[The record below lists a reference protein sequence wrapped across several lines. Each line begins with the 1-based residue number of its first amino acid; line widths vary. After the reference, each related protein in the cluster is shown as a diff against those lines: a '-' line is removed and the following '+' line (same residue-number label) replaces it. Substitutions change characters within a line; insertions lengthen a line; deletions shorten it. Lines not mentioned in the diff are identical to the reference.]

1 MLKKSCDG
9 RTHGRYLV
17 NIAEQSL
24 NANKCNIRVQSN
36 VAFIADVSD
45 IHVGNIYHNR
55 KAFENFIAKVKEI
68 DNLYLIIGGD
78 STDNSSTVSTSSVFE
93 QSEHGG
99 EQILTAY
106 KLLEPIKDRIL
117 FCRSG
122 NHGYERA
129 LKHNKLIPEQM
140 LAELLGVPFYHGM
153 ASVFFNVNKN
163 LYVIGTWHNA
173 KRPSAMEWLHT
184 DITFYEHLHKTT
196 YERTLVATPNR
207 IAKAW
212 SMVEHYDVQSGSFL
226 GWGGY
231 SADKGYRPMDCGTSI
246 VELSG
251 EHNKKSIRVHDS
263 IDRLLEL
270 QELRKA
276 VSNGKAKEE
285 TKAS

>member
-1 MLKKSCDG
+1 M
-9 RTHGRYLV
+9 
-17 NIAEQSL
+17 NIAEHSL
-24 NANKCNIRVQSN
+24 NTNKLDMRVD
-36 VAFIADVSD
+36 ADRAYIADVSD

-55 KAFENFIAKVKEI
+55 QKFEDFLLKVQSI

-78 STDNSSTVSTSSVFE
+78 STDNATTNSASSVFE

-99 EQILTAY
+99 DQVLTAY
-106 KLLEPIKDRIL
+106 HLLQPIKDRIL

-140 LAELLGVPFYHGM
+140 LSELLGVPFYHGM

-173 KRPSAMEWLHT
+173 KKPTAMEWLHT
-184 DITFYEHLHKTT
+184 DITFYEHLHKTNWEKT
-196 YERTLVATPNR
+196 HVATPNR

-212 SMVEHYDVQSGSFL
+212 SMTEHYDIQSGSFL

-231 SADKGYRPMDCGTSI
+231 SADKGYRPLDCGTSI

-251 EHNKKSIRVHDS
+251 ERNKKSIRVHSD
-263 IDRLLEL
+263 IDHVLEL
-270 QELRKA
+270 QELRKCVQDA
-276 VSNGKAKEE
+276 
-285 TKAS
+285 T

>member
-1 MLKKSCDG
+1 MYTIRRHG
-9 RTHGRYLV
+9 GTHL
-17 NIAEQSL
+17 NIAEHSL
-24 NANKCNIRVQSN
+24 NANKLDMRVD
-36 VAFIADVSD
+36 ADRAYIADVSD

-55 KAFENFIAKVKEI
+55 EKFEDFLTKVQSI

-78 STDNSSTVSTSSVFE
+78 STDNATTNSASSVFE

-99 EQILTAY
+99 DQVLTAY
-106 KLLEPIKDRIL
+106 HLLQPIKDRIL

-173 KRPSAMEWLHT
+173 KKPTAMEWLHT
-184 DITFYEHLHKTT
+184 DITFYEHLHKTNWEKT
-196 YERTLVATPNR
+196 HVATPNR

-212 SMVEHYDVQSGSFL
+212 SMTEHYDVQSGSFL

-231 SADKGYRPMDCGTSI
+231 SADKGYRPLDCGTSV

-251 EHNKKSIRVHDS
+251 ERNKKSIRVHSD
-263 IDRLLEL
+263 IDHVLEL
-270 QELRKA
+270 EELRKCVHNA
-276 VSNGKAKEE
+276 
-285 TKAS
+285 T

>member
-1 MLKKSCDG
+1 MYTFK
-9 RTHGRYLV
+9 RYGETNL

-24 NANKCNIRVQSN
+24 NVNKIDVRVESER
-36 VAFIADVSD
+36 AYIADISD

-55 KAFENFIAKVKEI
+55 EAFEKFISQVKTI

-78 STDNSSTVSTSSVFE
+78 STDNATTGSASSVFE

-99 EQILTAY
+99 DQVLTAY
-106 KLLEPIKDRIL
+106 RLLEPIKDHIL

-129 LKHNKLIPEQM
+129 LKHNRLIPEQM

-163 LYVIGTWHNA
+163 LYVIGTWHNS
-173 KRPSAMEWLHT
+173 KKPDKMEWLHT

-196 YERTLVATPNR
+196 YERTMVAEPNR

-212 SMVEHYDVQSGSFL
+212 SLIEHLDVQTGSFL

-231 SADKGYRPMDCGTSI
+231 SADKGYRPNDCGTSI

-251 EHNKKSIRVHDS
+251 ERNKKQMRVHDH
-263 IDRLLEL
+263 IDRVLEL
-270 QELRKA
+270 EHLRKA
-276 VSNGKAKEE
+276 VEHAKEN
-285 TKAS
+285 K

>member
-1 MLKKSCDG
+1 MY
-9 RTHGRYLV
+9 TFERYGETNL

-24 NANKCNIRVQSN
+24 NVNKIDVRVESER
-36 VAFIADVSD
+36 AYIADISD

-55 KAFENFIAKVKEI
+55 EAFEKFISQVKTI

-78 STDNSSTVSTSSVFE
+78 STDNATTSSASSVFE
-93 QSEHGG
+93 QAEHGG
-99 EQILTAY
+99 DQVLTAY
-106 KLLEPIKDRIL
+106 RLLEPIKDRIL

-129 LKHNKLIPEQM
+129 LKHNRLIPEQM
-140 LAELLGVPFYHGM
+140 LAELLGVPFFHGM

-163 LYVIGTWHNA
+163 LYVIGTWHNS
-173 KRPSAMEWLHT
+173 KKPDKMEWLHT

-196 YERTLVATPNR
+196 YERTMVAEPNR

-212 SMVEHYDVQSGSFL
+212 SLIEHLDVQTGSFL

-231 SADKGYRPMDCGTSI
+231 SADKGYRPNDCGTSI

-251 EHNKKSIRVHDS
+251 ERNKKQMRVHDH
-263 IDRLLEL
+263 IDRVLEL
-270 QELRKA
+270 EHLRKA
-276 VSNGKAKEE
+276 VEHAKEN
-285 TKAS
+285 K

>member
-1 MLKKSCDG
+1 MLTQEING
-9 RTHGRYLV
+9 GTYL

-24 NANKCNIRVQSN
+24 NTNKFDMRVD
-36 VAFIADVSD
+36 ADRAYIADVSD

-55 KAFENFIAKVKEI
+55 QKFEDFLGKVKAI

-78 STDNSSTVSTSSVFE
+78 STDNATTSSASSVFE

-99 EQILTAY
+99 DQVLTAY
-106 KLLEPIKDRIL
+106 RLLEPIKDRIL

-129 LKHNKLIPEQM
+129 LKHNRLIPEQM

-173 KRPSAMEWLHT
+173 KKPTAMEWLHT
-184 DITFYEHLHKTT
+184 DITFYEHLHKTN
-196 YERTLVATPNR
+196 YEKTFVAEPNR

-212 SMVEHYDVQSGSFL
+212 SMIEHYDVQSGSFL

-231 SADKGYRPMDCGTSI
+231 SADKGYRPLDCGTSV

-251 EHNKKSIRVHDS
+251 ERNKKLIRVHDS

-270 QELRKA
+270 EELRKRVA
-276 VSNGKAKEE
+276 DGNK
-285 TKAS
+285 

>member
-1 MLKKSCDG
+1 MK
-9 RTHGRYLV
+9 
-17 NIAEQSL
+17 IAETSL
-24 NANKCNIRVQSN
+24 NQNKFDLRV
-36 VAFIADVSD
+36 AADRAYIADISD
-45 IHVGNIYHNR
+45 IHVGNIYHN
-55 KAFENFIAKVKEI
+55 KQAFVDFLNKVKAI

-78 STDNSSTVSTSSVFE
+78 STDNATTVSASSVFE
-93 QSEHGG
+93 QAEHGG
-99 EQILTAY
+99 DQVLTAY
-106 KLLEPIKDRIL
+106 KLLQPIKDRIL

-173 KRPSAMEWLHT
+173 KKPSSMEWLHT

-196 YERTLVATPNR
+196 YERSLVATPNR

-231 SADKGYRPMDCGTSI
+231 SADKGYRPNDCGTSV

-251 EHNKKSIRVHDS
+251 EKNKKSIRVHDN
-263 IDRLLEL
+263 IDRLVELE
-270 QELRKA
+270 ELRKA
-276 VSNGKAKEE
+276 VLKNNGNETAEKAK
-285 TKAS
+285 

>member
-1 MLKKSCDG
+1 MY
-9 RTHGRYLV
+9 TFERYGETNL

-24 NANKCNIRVQSN
+24 NVNRIDVRVESER
-36 VAFIADVSD
+36 AYIADISD

-55 KAFENFIAKVKEI
+55 EAFEKFISQVKTI

-78 STDNSSTVSTSSVFE
+78 STDNATTSSASSVFE
-93 QSEHGG
+93 QAEHGG
-99 EQILTAY
+99 DQVLTAY
-106 KLLEPIKDRIL
+106 RLLEPIKDRIL

-129 LKHNKLIPEQM
+129 LKHNRLIPEQM
-140 LAELLGVPFYHGM
+140 LAELLGVPFFHGM

-163 LYVIGTWHNA
+163 LYVIGTWHNS
-173 KRPSAMEWLHT
+173 KKPDKMEWLHT

-196 YERTLVATPNR
+196 YERTMVAEPNR

-212 SMVEHYDVQSGSFL
+212 SLIEHLDVQTGSFL

-231 SADKGYRPMDCGTSI
+231 SADKGYRPNDCGTSI

-251 EHNKKSIRVHDS
+251 ERNKKQMRVHDH
-263 IDRLLEL
+263 IDRVLEL
-270 QELRKA
+270 EHLRKA
-276 VSNGKAKEE
+276 VEHAKE
-285 TKAS
+285 TNK

>member
-1 MLKKSCDG
+1 MH
-9 RTHGRYLV
+9 TFERYGETNL

-24 NANKCNIRVQSN
+24 NVNKLDVRVESER
-36 VAFIADVSD
+36 AYIADISD

-55 KAFENFIAKVKEI
+55 EAFEKFISQVKTI

-78 STDNSSTVSTSSVFE
+78 STDNATTSSASSVFE
-93 QSEHGG
+93 QAEHGG
-99 EQILTAY
+99 DQVLTAY
-106 KLLEPIKDRIL
+106 RLLEPIKDRIL

-129 LKHNKLIPEQM
+129 LKHNRLIPEQM

-163 LYVIGTWHNA
+163 LYVIGTWHNS
-173 KRPSAMEWLHT
+173 KKPDKMEWLHT

-196 YERTLVATPNR
+196 YERTIVAEPNR

-212 SMVEHYDVQSGSFL
+212 SLIEHLDVQTGSFL

-231 SADKGYRPMDCGTSI
+231 SADKGYRPNDCGTSI

-251 EHNKKSIRVHDS
+251 ERNKKSMRVHDH
-263 IDRLLEL
+263 IDRVLEL
-270 QELRKA
+270 EHLRKA
-276 VSNGKAKEE
+276 VEHAKESN
-285 TKAS
+285 K

>member
-1 MLKKSCDG
+1 MY
-9 RTHGRYLV
+9 TFERYGETNL

-24 NANKCNIRVQSN
+24 NVNKIDVRVESER
-36 VAFIADVSD
+36 AYIADISD

-55 KAFENFIAKVKEI
+55 EAFEKFISQVKTI

-78 STDNSSTVSTSSVFE
+78 STDNATTSSASSVFE
-93 QSEHGG
+93 QAEHGG
-99 EQILTAY
+99 DQVLTAY
-106 KLLEPIKDRIL
+106 RLLEPIKDRIL

-129 LKHNKLIPEQM
+129 LKHNRLIPEQM

-163 LYVIGTWHNA
+163 LYVIGTWHNS
-173 KRPSAMEWLHT
+173 KKPDKMEWLHT

-196 YERTLVATPNR
+196 YERTMVAEPNR

-212 SMVEHYDVQSGSFL
+212 SLIEHLDVQTGSFL

-231 SADKGYRPMDCGTSI
+231 SADKGYRPNDCGTAI

-251 EHNKKSIRVHDS
+251 ERNKKQMRVHDH
-263 IDRLLEL
+263 IDRVLEL
-270 QELRKA
+270 EHLRKA
-276 VSNGKAKEE
+276 VEHAKEN
-285 TKAS
+285 K

>member
-1 MLKKSCDG
+1 MY
-9 RTHGRYLV
+9 TFERYGETNL

-24 NANKCNIRVQSN
+24 NVNKIDVRVESER
-36 VAFIADVSD
+36 AYIADISD

-55 KAFENFIAKVKEI
+55 ETFEKFISQVKTI

-78 STDNSSTVSTSSVFE
+78 STDNATTSSASSVFE
-93 QSEHGG
+93 QAEHGG
-99 EQILTAY
+99 DQVLTAY
-106 KLLEPIKDRIL
+106 RLLEPIKDRIL

-129 LKHNKLIPEQM
+129 LKHNRLIPEQM
-140 LAELLGVPFYHGM
+140 LAELLGVPFFHGM

-163 LYVIGTWHNA
+163 LYVIGTWHNS
-173 KRPSAMEWLHT
+173 KKPDKMEWLHT

-196 YERTLVATPNR
+196 YERTMVAEPNR

-212 SMVEHYDVQSGSFL
+212 SLIEHLDVQTGSFL

-231 SADKGYRPMDCGTSI
+231 SADKGYRPNDCGTSI

-251 EHNKKSIRVHDS
+251 ERNKKQMRVHDH
-263 IDRLLEL
+263 IDRVLEL
-270 QELRKA
+270 EHLRKA
-276 VSNGKAKEE
+276 VEHAKEN
-285 TKAS
+285 K

>member
-1 MLKKSCDG
+1 MY
-9 RTHGRYLV
+9 TFERYGETNL

-24 NANKCNIRVQSN
+24 NVNKIDVRVESER
-36 VAFIADVSD
+36 AYIADISD

-55 KAFENFIAKVKEI
+55 EAFEKFISQVKTI

-78 STDNSSTVSTSSVFE
+78 STDNATTNSASSVFE

-99 EQILTAY
+99 DQILTAY
-106 KLLEPIKDRIL
+106 RLLEPVKDRIL

-129 LKHNKLIPEQM
+129 LKHNRLIPEQM

-163 LYVIGTWHNA
+163 LYVIGTWHNS
-173 KRPSAMEWLHT
+173 KKPDKMEWLHT

-196 YERTLVATPNR
+196 YERTMVAEPNR

-212 SMVEHYDVQSGSFL
+212 SLIEHLDVQTGSFL

-231 SADKGYRPMDCGTSI
+231 SADKGYRPNDCGTSI

-251 EHNKKSIRVHDS
+251 ERNKKQMRVHDH
-263 IDRLLEL
+263 IDRVLEL
-270 QELRKA
+270 EHLRKA
-276 VSNGKAKEE
+276 VEHAKEN
-285 TKAS
+285 K

>member
-1 MLKKSCDG
+1 MY
-9 RTHGRYLV
+9 TFERYGETNL

-24 NANKCNIRVQSN
+24 NVNKIDVRVESER
-36 VAFIADVSD
+36 AYIADISD

-55 KAFENFIAKVKEI
+55 EAFEKFISQVKTI

-78 STDNSSTVSTSSVFE
+78 STDNATTSSASSVFE
-93 QSEHGG
+93 QAEHGG
-99 EQILTAY
+99 DQVLTAY
-106 KLLEPIKDRIL
+106 RLLEPIKDRIL

-129 LKHNKLIPEQM
+129 LKHNRLIPEQM

-163 LYVIGTWHNA
+163 LYVIGTWHNS
-173 KRPSAMEWLHT
+173 KKPDKMEWLHT

-196 YERTLVATPNR
+196 YERTVVAEPNR

-212 SMVEHYDVQSGSFL
+212 SLIEHLDVQTGSFL

-231 SADKGYRPMDCGTSI
+231 SADKGYRPNDCGTSI

-251 EHNKKSIRVHDS
+251 ERNKKQMRVHDH
-263 IDRLLEL
+263 IDRVLEL
-270 QELRKA
+270 EHLRKA
-276 VSNGKAKEE
+276 VEHAKEN
-285 TKAS
+285 K

>member
-1 MLKKSCDG
+1 MYTFKGYGETNL
-9 RTHGRYLV
+9 

-24 NANKCNIRVQSN
+24 NVNKIDVRVESER
-36 VAFIADVSD
+36 AYIADISD

-55 KAFENFIAKVKEI
+55 EAFEKFISQVKTI

-78 STDNSSTVSTSSVFE
+78 STDNATTSSASSVFE
-93 QSEHGG
+93 QAEHGG
-99 EQILTAY
+99 DQVLTAY
-106 KLLEPIKDRIL
+106 RLLEPIKDRIL

-129 LKHNKLIPEQM
+129 LKHNRLIPEQM

-163 LYVIGTWHNA
+163 LYVIGTWHNS
-173 KRPSAMEWLHT
+173 KKPDKMEWLHT

-196 YERTLVATPNR
+196 YERTMVAEPNR

-212 SMVEHYDVQSGSFL
+212 SLIEHLDVQTGSFL

-231 SADKGYRPMDCGTSI
+231 SADKGYRPNDCGTSI

-251 EHNKKSIRVHDS
+251 ERNKKQMRVHDH
-263 IDRLLEL
+263 IDRVLEL
-270 QELRKA
+270 EHLRKA
-276 VSNGKAKEE
+276 VEHAKEN
-285 TKAS
+285 K

>member
-1 MLKKSCDG
+1 MY
-9 RTHGRYLV
+9 TFERYGETNL

-24 NANKCNIRVQSN
+24 NVNKIDVRVESER
-36 VAFIADVSD
+36 AYIADISD

-55 KAFENFIAKVKEI
+55 EAFEKFISQVKTI

-78 STDNSSTVSTSSVFE
+78 STDNATTSSASSVFE
-93 QSEHGG
+93 QAEHGG
-99 EQILTAY
+99 DQVLTAY
-106 KLLEPIKDRIL
+106 RLLEPIKDRIL

-129 LKHNKLIPEQM
+129 LKHNRLIPEQM

-163 LYVIGTWHNA
+163 LYVIGTWHNS
-173 KRPSAMEWLHT
+173 KKPDKMEWLHT

-196 YERTLVATPNR
+196 YERTMVAEPNR

-212 SMVEHYDVQSGSFL
+212 SLIEHLDVQTGSFL

-231 SADKGYRPMDCGTSI
+231 SADKGYRPNDCGTSI
-246 VELSG
+246 IELSG
-251 EHNKKSIRVHDS
+251 ERNKKQMRVHDH
-263 IDRLLEL
+263 IDRVLEL
-270 QELRKA
+270 EHLRKA
-276 VSNGKAKEE
+276 VEHAKEN
-285 TKAS
+285 K

>member
-1 MLKKSCDG
+1 MHTIKRHG
-9 RTHGRYLV
+9 GTHL
-17 NIAEQSL
+17 NIAEHSL
-24 NANKCNIRVQSN
+24 NTNKLDMRVD
-36 VAFIADVSD
+36 ADRAYIADVSD

-55 KAFENFIAKVKEI
+55 QKFEDFLSKVQSI

-78 STDNSSTVSTSSVFE
+78 STDNATTNSASSVFE

-99 EQILTAY
+99 DQVLTAY
-106 KLLEPIKDRIL
+106 RLLQPIKDRIL

-173 KRPSAMEWLHT
+173 KKPTAMEWLHT
-184 DITFYEHLHKTT
+184 DITFYEHLHKTNWEKT
-196 YERTLVATPNR
+196 HVATPNR

-212 SMVEHYDVQSGSFL
+212 SMTEHYDIQSGSFL

-231 SADKGYRPMDCGTSI
+231 SADKGYRPLDCGTSI

-251 EHNKKSIRVHDS
+251 ERNKKSIRVHSD
-263 IDRLLEL
+263 IDHVLEL
-270 QELRKA
+270 EELRKCVHNA
-276 VSNGKAKEE
+276 
-285 TKAS
+285 T

>member
-1 MLKKSCDG
+1 MY
-9 RTHGRYLV
+9 TFERYGETNL

-24 NANKCNIRVQSN
+24 NVNKIDVRVESER
-36 VAFIADVSD
+36 AYIADISD

-55 KAFENFIAKVKEI
+55 EAFEKFISQIKTI

-78 STDNSSTVSTSSVFE
+78 STDNATTSSASSVFE
-93 QSEHGG
+93 QAEHGG
-99 EQILTAY
+99 DQVLTAY
-106 KLLEPIKDRIL
+106 RLLEPIKDRIL

-129 LKHNKLIPEQM
+129 LKHNRLIPEQM

-163 LYVIGTWHNA
+163 LYVIGTWHNS
-173 KRPSAMEWLHT
+173 KKPDKMEWLHT

-196 YERTLVATPNR
+196 YERTMVAEPNR

-212 SMVEHYDVQSGSFL
+212 SLIEHLDVQTGSFL

-231 SADKGYRPMDCGTSI
+231 SADKGYRPNDCGTSI

-251 EHNKKSIRVHDS
+251 ERNKKQMRVHDH
-263 IDRLLEL
+263 IDRVLEL
-270 QELRKA
+270 EHLRKA
-276 VSNGKAKEE
+276 VEHAKEN
-285 TKAS
+285 K

>member
-1 MLKKSCDG
+1 MY
-9 RTHGRYLV
+9 TFERYGETNL

-24 NANKCNIRVQSN
+24 NVNKIDVRVESER
-36 VAFIADVSD
+36 AYIADISD

-55 KAFENFIAKVKEI
+55 EAFEKFISQVKTI

-78 STDNSSTVSTSSVFE
+78 STDNATTSSASSVFE
-93 QSEHGG
+93 QAEHGG
-99 EQILTAY
+99 DQVLTAY
-106 KLLEPIKDRIL
+106 RLLEPIKDRIL

-129 LKHNKLIPEQM
+129 LKHNRLIPEQM
-140 LAELLGVPFYHGM
+140 LAELLGVPFFHGM

-163 LYVIGTWHNA
+163 LYVIGTWHNS
-173 KRPSAMEWLHT
+173 KKPDKMEWLHT

-196 YERTLVATPNR
+196 YERTMVAEPNR

-212 SMVEHYDVQSGSFL
+212 SLIEHLDVQTGSFL

-231 SADKGYRPMDCGTSI
+231 SADKGYRPNDCGTSI

-251 EHNKKSIRVHDS
+251 ERNKKQMRVHDH
-263 IDRLLEL
+263 IDRVLEL
-270 QELRKA
+270 EHLRKA
-276 VSNGKAKEE
+276 VEHAKENNE
-285 TKAS
+285 

>member
-1 MLKKSCDG
+1 MHTIKRYG
-9 RTHGRYLV
+9 GTHL
-17 NIAEQSL
+17 NIAEHSL
-24 NANKCNIRVQSN
+24 NTNKLDMRVD
-36 VAFIADVSD
+36 ADRAYIADVSD

-55 KAFENFIAKVKEI
+55 QKFEDFLSKVQSI

-78 STDNSSTVSTSSVFE
+78 STDNATTNSASSVFE

-99 EQILTAY
+99 DQVLTAY
-106 KLLEPIKDRIL
+106 HLLKPIKDRIL

-173 KRPSAMEWLHT
+173 KKPTAMEWLHT
-184 DITFYEHLHKTT
+184 DITFYEHLHKTNWEKT
-196 YERTLVATPNR
+196 HVATPNR

-212 SMVEHYDVQSGSFL
+212 SMTEHYDIQSGSFL

-231 SADKGYRPMDCGTSI
+231 SADKGYCPLDCGTSI

-251 EHNKKSIRVHDS
+251 ERKKKSIRVHSD
-263 IDRLLEL
+263 IDHVLEL
-270 QELRKA
+270 EELRKCVHDA
-276 VSNGKAKEE
+276 
-285 TKAS
+285 T

>member
-1 MLKKSCDG
+1 MY
-9 RTHGRYLV
+9 TFERYGETNL

-24 NANKCNIRVQSN
+24 NVNKIDVRVESER
-36 VAFIADVSD
+36 AYIADISD

-55 KAFENFIAKVKEI
+55 EAFEEFISQVKTI

-78 STDNSSTVSTSSVFE
+78 STDNATTGSASSVFE

-99 EQILTAY
+99 DQVLTAY
-106 KLLEPIKDRIL
+106 RLLEPIKDRIL

-129 LKHNKLIPEQM
+129 LKHNRLIPEQM

-163 LYVIGTWHNA
+163 LYVIGTWHNS
-173 KRPSAMEWLHT
+173 KKPDKMEWLHT

-196 YERTLVATPNR
+196 YERTIVAEPNR

-212 SMVEHYDVQSGSFL
+212 SLIEHLDVQTGSFL

-231 SADKGYRPMDCGTSI
+231 SADKGYRPNDCGTSI

-251 EHNKKSIRVHDS
+251 ERNKKQMRVHDH
-263 IDRLLEL
+263 IDRVLEL
-270 QELRKA
+270 EHLRKA
-276 VSNGKAKEE
+276 VEHAKEN
-285 TKAS
+285 K

>member
-1 MLKKSCDG
+1 MY
-9 RTHGRYLV
+9 TFERYGETNL

-24 NANKCNIRVQSN
+24 NVNKIDVRVESER
-36 VAFIADVSD
+36 AYIADISD

-55 KAFENFIAKVKEI
+55 EAFEKFISQVKTI

-78 STDNSSTVSTSSVFE
+78 STDNATTSSASSVFE
-93 QSEHGG
+93 QAEHGG
-99 EQILTAY
+99 DQVLTAY
-106 KLLEPIKDRIL
+106 RLLEPIKDRIL

-129 LKHNKLIPEQM
+129 LKHNRLIPEQM

-153 ASVFFNVNKN
+153 ASIFFNVNKN
-163 LYVIGTWHNA
+163 LYVIGTWHNS
-173 KRPSAMEWLHT
+173 KKPDKMEWLHT

-196 YERTLVATPNR
+196 YERTMVAEPNR

-212 SMVEHYDVQSGSFL
+212 SLIEHLDVQTGSFL

-231 SADKGYRPMDCGTSI
+231 SADKGYRPNDCGTSI

-251 EHNKKSIRVHDS
+251 ERNKKQMRVHDH
-263 IDRLLEL
+263 IDRVLEL
-270 QELRKA
+270 EHLRKA
-276 VSNGKAKEE
+276 VEHAKEN
-285 TKAS
+285 K

>member
-1 MLKKSCDG
+1 MY
-9 RTHGRYLV
+9 TFERYGETNL

-24 NANKCNIRVQSN
+24 NVNKIDVRVESER
-36 VAFIADVSD
+36 AYIADISD

-55 KAFENFIAKVKEI
+55 EAFEKFISQVKTI

-78 STDNSSTVSTSSVFE
+78 STDNATTGSASSVFE

-99 EQILTAY
+99 DQVLTAY
-106 KLLEPIKDRIL
+106 RLLEPIKDRIL

-129 LKHNKLIPEQM
+129 LKHNRLIPEQM

-163 LYVIGTWHNA
+163 LYVIGTWHNS
-173 KRPSAMEWLHT
+173 KKPDKMEWLHT

-196 YERTLVATPNR
+196 YERTMVAEPNR

-212 SMVEHYDVQSGSFL
+212 SLIEHLDVQTGSFL

-231 SADKGYRPMDCGTSI
+231 SADKGYRPNDCGTSI

-251 EHNKKSIRVHDS
+251 ERNKKQMRVHDH
-263 IDRLLEL
+263 IDRVLEL
-270 QELRKA
+270 EHLRKA
-276 VSNGKAKEE
+276 VEHAKE
-285 TKAS
+285 TNK

>member
-1 MLKKSCDG
+1 MH
-9 RTHGRYLV
+9 TFERYGETNL

-24 NANKCNIRVQSN
+24 NVNKIDVRVESER
-36 VAFIADVSD
+36 AYIADISD

-55 KAFENFIAKVKEI
+55 EAFEKFISQVKTI

-78 STDNSSTVSTSSVFE
+78 STDNATISSASSVFE
-93 QSEHGG
+93 QAEHGG
-99 EQILTAY
+99 DQVLTAY
-106 KLLEPIKDRIL
+106 RLLEPIKDRIL

-129 LKHNKLIPEQM
+129 LKHNRLIPEQM

-163 LYVIGTWHNA
+163 LYVIGTWHNS
-173 KRPSAMEWLHT
+173 KKPDKMEWLHT

-196 YERTLVATPNR
+196 YERTMVAEPNR

-212 SMVEHYDVQSGSFL
+212 SLIEHLDVQTGSFL

-231 SADKGYRPMDCGTSI
+231 SADKGYRPNDCGTSI

-251 EHNKKSIRVHDS
+251 ERNKKQMRVHDH
-263 IDRLLEL
+263 IDRVLEL
-270 QELRKA
+270 EHLRKA
-276 VSNGKAKEE
+276 VEHAKEN
-285 TKAS
+285 K

>member
-1 MLKKSCDG
+1 L
-9 RTHGRYLV
+9 

-24 NANKCNIRVQSN
+24 NVNKIDVRVESER
-36 VAFIADVSD
+36 AYIADISD

-55 KAFENFIAKVKEI
+55 EAFEKFISQVKTI

-78 STDNSSTVSTSSVFE
+78 STDNATTSSASSVFE
-93 QSEHGG
+93 QAEHGG
-99 EQILTAY
+99 DQVLTAY
-106 KLLEPIKDRIL
+106 RLLEPIKDRIL

-129 LKHNKLIPEQM
+129 LKHNRLIPEQM

-163 LYVIGTWHNA
+163 LYVIGTWHNS
-173 KRPSAMEWLHT
+173 KKPEKMEWLHT
-184 DITFYEHLHKTT
+184 DITFYEHLHKTM
-196 YERTLVATPNR
+196 YERTMVAEPNR

-212 SMVEHYDVQSGSFL
+212 SLIEHLDVQTGSFL

-231 SADKGYRPMDCGTSI
+231 SADKGYRPNDCGTSI

-251 EHNKKSIRVHDS
+251 ERNKKQMRVHDH
-263 IDRLLEL
+263 IDRVLEL
-270 QELRKA
+270 EHLRKA
-276 VSNGKAKEE
+276 VEHAKEN
-285 TKAS
+285 K

>member
-1 MLKKSCDG
+1 MY
-9 RTHGRYLV
+9 TFERYGEPNL

-24 NANKCNIRVQSN
+24 NVNKIDVRVESER
-36 VAFIADVSD
+36 AYIADISD

-55 KAFENFIAKVKEI
+55 EAFEKFISQVKTI

-78 STDNSSTVSTSSVFE
+78 STDNATTGSASSVFE

-99 EQILTAY
+99 DQVLTAY
-106 KLLEPIKDRIL
+106 RLLEPIKDRIL

-129 LKHNKLIPEQM
+129 LKHNRLIPEQM

-163 LYVIGTWHNA
+163 LYVIGTWHNS
-173 KRPSAMEWLHT
+173 KKPDKMEWLHT

-196 YERTLVATPNR
+196 YERTMVAEPNR

-212 SMVEHYDVQSGSFL
+212 SLIEHLDVQTGSFL

-231 SADKGYRPMDCGTSI
+231 SADKGYRPNDCGTSI

-251 EHNKKSIRVHDS
+251 ERNKKQMRVHDH
-263 IDRLLEL
+263 IDRVLEL
-270 QELRKA
+270 EHLRKA
-276 VSNGKAKEE
+276 VEHAKEN
-285 TKAS
+285 K

>member
-1 MLKKSCDG
+1 M
-9 RTHGRYLV
+9 
-17 NIAEQSL
+17 NIAEHSL
-24 NANKCNIRVQSN
+24 NTNKLDMRVD
-36 VAFIADVSD
+36 ADRAYIADVSD
-45 IHVGNIYHNR
+45 IHVGNIYHN
-55 KAFENFIAKVKEI
+55 KQKFEDFLSKVQSI

-78 STDNSSTVSTSSVFE
+78 STDNATTSSASSVFE

-99 EQILTAY
+99 DQVLTAY
-106 KLLEPIKDRIL
+106 HLLQPIKDRIL

-173 KRPSAMEWLHT
+173 KKPTAMEWLHT
-184 DITFYEHLHKTT
+184 DITFYEHLHKTNWEKT
-196 YERTLVATPNR
+196 HVATPNR

-212 SMVEHYDVQSGSFL
+212 SMTEHYDIQSGSFL

-231 SADKGYRPMDCGTSI
+231 SADKGYRPLDCGTSV

-251 EHNKKSIRVHDS
+251 ERNKKSIRVHSD
-263 IDRLLEL
+263 IDHVLEL
-270 QELRKA
+270 EELRKCVHDA
-276 VSNGKAKEE
+276 
-285 TKAS
+285 T

>member
-1 MLKKSCDG
+1 MY
-9 RTHGRYLV
+9 TFERYGETNL

-24 NANKCNIRVQSN
+24 NVNKIDVRVESER
-36 VAFIADVSD
+36 AYIADISD

-55 KAFENFIAKVKEI
+55 EAFEKFISQVKTI

-78 STDNSSTVSTSSVFE
+78 STDNATTSSSSSVFE
-93 QSEHGG
+93 QAEHGG
-99 EQILTAY
+99 DQVLTAY
-106 KLLEPIKDRIL
+106 RLLEPIKDRIL

-129 LKHNKLIPEQM
+129 LKHNRLIPEQM

-163 LYVIGTWHNA
+163 LYVIGTWHNS
-173 KRPSAMEWLHT
+173 KKPDKMEWLHT

-196 YERTLVATPNR
+196 YERTMVAEPNR

-212 SMVEHYDVQSGSFL
+212 SLIEHLDVQTGSFL

-231 SADKGYRPMDCGTSI
+231 SADKGYRPNDCGTSI

-251 EHNKKSIRVHDS
+251 ERNKKQMRVHDH
-263 IDRLLEL
+263 IDRVLEL
-270 QELRKA
+270 EHLRKA
-276 VSNGKAKEE
+276 VEHAKEN
-285 TKAS
+285 K

>member
-1 MLKKSCDG
+1 MY
-9 RTHGRYLV
+9 TFERYGETNL

-24 NANKCNIRVQSN
+24 NVNKIDVRVESER
-36 VAFIADVSD
+36 AYIADISD

-55 KAFENFIAKVKEI
+55 EAFEKFISQVKTI

-78 STDNSSTVSTSSVFE
+78 STDNATTSSASSVFE
-93 QSEHGG
+93 QAEHGG
-99 EQILTAY
+99 DQVLTAY
-106 KLLEPIKDRIL
+106 RLLEPIKDRIL

-129 LKHNKLIPEQM
+129 LKHNRLIPEQM

-163 LYVIGTWHNA
+163 LYVIGTWHNS
-173 KRPSAMEWLHT
+173 KKPDKMEWLHT

-196 YERTLVATPNR
+196 YERTMVAEPNR

-212 SMVEHYDVQSGSFL
+212 SLIEHLDVQTGSFL

-231 SADKGYRPMDCGTSI
+231 SADKGYRPNDCGTSI

-251 EHNKKSIRVHDS
+251 ERNKKQMRVHDH
-263 IDRLLEL
+263 IDRVLEL
-270 QELRKA
+270 EHLRKA
-276 VSNGKAKEE
+276 VEHAKEN
-285 TKAS
+285 K

>member
-1 MLKKSCDG
+1 MY
-9 RTHGRYLV
+9 TFERYGETNL

-24 NANKCNIRVQSN
+24 NVNKIDVRVESER
-36 VAFIADVSD
+36 AYIADISD
-45 IHVGNIYHNR
+45 THVGNIYHNR
-55 KAFENFIAKVKEI
+55 EAFEKFISQVKTI

-78 STDNSSTVSTSSVFE
+78 STDNATTSSASSVFE
-93 QSEHGG
+93 QAEHGG
-99 EQILTAY
+99 DQVLTAY
-106 KLLEPIKDRIL
+106 RLLEPIKDRIL

-129 LKHNKLIPEQM
+129 LKHNRLIPEQM

-163 LYVIGTWHNA
+163 LYVIGTWHNS
-173 KRPSAMEWLHT
+173 KKPDKMEWLHT

-196 YERTLVATPNR
+196 YERTMVAEPNR

-212 SMVEHYDVQSGSFL
+212 SLIEHLDVQTGSFL

-231 SADKGYRPMDCGTSI
+231 SADKGYRPNDCGTSI

-251 EHNKKSIRVHDS
+251 ERNKKQMRVHDH
-263 IDRLLEL
+263 IDRVLEL
-270 QELRKA
+270 EHLRKA
-276 VSNGKAKEE
+276 VEHAKEN
-285 TKAS
+285 K

>member
-1 MLKKSCDG
+1 L
-9 RTHGRYLV
+9 
-17 NIAEQSL
+17 NIAEHSL
-24 NANKCNIRVQSN
+24 NTNKLDMRVD
-36 VAFIADVSD
+36 ADRAYIADVSD

-55 KAFENFIAKVKEI
+55 QKFEDFLSKVQSI

-78 STDNSSTVSTSSVFE
+78 STDNATTNSASSVFE

-99 EQILTAY
+99 DQVLTAY
-106 KLLEPIKDRIL
+106 HLLQPIKDRIL

-163 LYVIGTWHNA
+163 LYVIGTLHNA
-173 KRPSAMEWLHT
+173 KKPTAMEWLHT
-184 DITFYEHLHKTT
+184 DITFYEHLHKTNWEKT
-196 YERTLVATPNR
+196 HVATPNR

-212 SMVEHYDVQSGSFL
+212 SMTEHYDIQSGSFL

-231 SADKGYRPMDCGTSI
+231 SADKGYRPLDCGTSI

-251 EHNKKSIRVHDS
+251 ERNKKSIRVHSD
-263 IDRLLEL
+263 IDHVLEL
-270 QELRKA
+270 EQLRKCVHDA
-276 VSNGKAKEE
+276 
-285 TKAS
+285 T

>member
-1 MLKKSCDG
+1 MY
-9 RTHGRYLV
+9 TFERYGETNL

-24 NANKCNIRVQSN
+24 NVNKIDVRVESER
-36 VAFIADVSD
+36 AYIADISD

-55 KAFENFIAKVKEI
+55 EAFEKFISQVKTI

-78 STDNSSTVSTSSVFE
+78 STDNATTSSASSVFE
-93 QSEHGG
+93 QAEHGG
-99 EQILTAY
+99 DQVLTAY
-106 KLLEPIKDRIL
+106 RLLEPIKDRIL

-129 LKHNKLIPEQM
+129 LKHNHLIPEQM

-163 LYVIGTWHNA
+163 LYVIGTWHNS
-173 KRPSAMEWLHT
+173 KKPDKMEWLHT

-196 YERTLVATPNR
+196 YERTMVAEPNR

-212 SMVEHYDVQSGSFL
+212 SLIEHLDVQTGSFL

-231 SADKGYRPMDCGTSI
+231 SADKGYRPNDCGTSI

-251 EHNKKSIRVHDS
+251 ERNKKQMRVHDH
-263 IDRLLEL
+263 IDRVLEL
-270 QELRKA
+270 EHLRKA
-276 VSNGKAKEE
+276 VEHAKEN
-285 TKAS
+285 K

>member
-1 MLKKSCDG
+1 MY
-9 RTHGRYLV
+9 TFERYGETNL

-24 NANKCNIRVQSN
+24 NVNKIDVRVESER
-36 VAFIADVSD
+36 AYIADISD

-55 KAFENFIAKVKEI
+55 EAFEEFISQVKTI

-78 STDNSSTVSTSSVFE
+78 STDNATTGSASSVFE

-99 EQILTAY
+99 DQVFTAY
-106 KLLEPIKDRIL
+106 RLLEPIKDRIL

-129 LKHNKLIPEQM
+129 LKHNRLIPEQM

-163 LYVIGTWHNA
+163 LYVIGTWHNS
-173 KRPSAMEWLHT
+173 KKPDKMEWLHT

-196 YERTLVATPNR
+196 YERTIVAEPNR

-212 SMVEHYDVQSGSFL
+212 SLIEHLDVQTGSFL

-231 SADKGYRPMDCGTSI
+231 SADKGYRPNDCGTSI

-251 EHNKKSIRVHDS
+251 ERNKKQMRVHDH
-263 IDRLLEL
+263 IDRVLEL
-270 QELRKA
+270 EHLRKA
-276 VSNGKAKEE
+276 VEHAKEN
-285 TKAS
+285 K

>member
-1 MLKKSCDG
+1 MY
-9 RTHGRYLV
+9 TFERYGETNL

-24 NANKCNIRVQSN
+24 NVNKIDVRVESEQ
-36 VAFIADVSD
+36 AYIADISD

-55 KAFENFIAKVKEI
+55 EAFEKFISQVKTI

-78 STDNSSTVSTSSVFE
+78 STDNATTSSASSVFE
-93 QSEHGG
+93 QLEHGG
-99 EQILTAY
+99 DQVLTAY
-106 KLLEPIKDRIL
+106 RLLEPIKDRIL

-129 LKHNKLIPEQM
+129 LKHNRLIPEQM

-163 LYVIGTWHNA
+163 LYVIGTWHNS
-173 KRPSAMEWLHT
+173 KKPDKMEWLHT

-196 YERTLVATPNR
+196 YERTMVAEPNR

-212 SMVEHYDVQSGSFL
+212 SLIEHLDVQTGSFL

-231 SADKGYRPMDCGTSI
+231 SADKGYRPNDCGTSI

-251 EHNKKSIRVHDS
+251 ERNKKQMRVHDH
-263 IDRLLEL
+263 IDRVLEL
-270 QELRKA
+270 EHLRKA
-276 VSNGKAKEE
+276 VEHAKEN
-285 TKAS
+285 K

>member
-1 MLKKSCDG
+1 MY
-9 RTHGRYLV
+9 TFERYGETNL

-24 NANKCNIRVQSN
+24 NVNKIDVRVESER
-36 VAFIADVSD
+36 AYIADISD

-55 KAFENFIAKVKEI
+55 EAFEKFISQVKTI

-78 STDNSSTVSTSSVFE
+78 STDNATTSSASSVFE
-93 QSEHGG
+93 QLEHGG
-99 EQILTAY
+99 DQVLTAY
-106 KLLEPIKDRIL
+106 RLLEPIKDRIL

-129 LKHNKLIPEQM
+129 LKHNRLIPEQM

-163 LYVIGTWHNA
+163 LYVIGTWHNS
-173 KRPSAMEWLHT
+173 KKPDKMEWLHT

-196 YERTLVATPNR
+196 YERTMVAEPNR

-212 SMVEHYDVQSGSFL
+212 SLIEHLDVQTGSFL

-231 SADKGYRPMDCGTSI
+231 SADKGYRPNDCGTSI

-251 EHNKKSIRVHDS
+251 ERNKKQMRVHDH
-263 IDRLLEL
+263 IDRVLEL
-270 QELRKA
+270 EHLRKA
-276 VSNGKAKEE
+276 VEHAKEN
-285 TKAS
+285 K

>member
-1 MLKKSCDG
+1 MY
-9 RTHGRYLV
+9 TFERYGETNL

-24 NANKCNIRVQSN
+24 NVNKIDVRVESER
-36 VAFIADVSD
+36 AYIADISD

-55 KAFENFIAKVKEI
+55 ETFEKFISQVKTI

-78 STDNSSTVSTSSVFE
+78 STDNATTSSASSVFE
-93 QSEHGG
+93 QAEHGG
-99 EQILTAY
+99 DQVLTAY
-106 KLLEPIKDRIL
+106 RLLEPIKDRIL

-129 LKHNKLIPEQM
+129 LKHNRLIPEQM

-163 LYVIGTWHNA
+163 LYVIGTWHNS
-173 KRPSAMEWLHT
+173 KKPDKMEWLHT

-196 YERTLVATPNR
+196 YERTMVAEPNR

-212 SMVEHYDVQSGSFL
+212 SLIEHLDVQTGSFL

-231 SADKGYRPMDCGTSI
+231 SADKGYRPNDCGTSI

-251 EHNKKSIRVHDS
+251 ERNKKQMRVHDH
-263 IDRLLEL
+263 IDRVLEL
-270 QELRKA
+270 EHLRKA
-276 VSNGKAKEE
+276 VEHAKGKQ
-285 TKAS
+285 

>member
-1 MLKKSCDG
+1 MY
-9 RTHGRYLV
+9 TFERYGETNL

-24 NANKCNIRVQSN
+24 NVNKIDVRVESER
-36 VAFIADVSD
+36 AYIADISD

-55 KAFENFIAKVKEI
+55 EAFEKFISQVKTI

-78 STDNSSTVSTSSVFE
+78 STDNATTGSASSVFE

-99 EQILTAY
+99 DQVLTAY
-106 KLLEPIKDRIL
+106 RLLEPIKDRIL

-129 LKHNKLIPEQM
+129 LKHNRLIPEQM

-163 LYVIGTWHNA
+163 LYVIGTWHNS
-173 KRPSAMEWLHT
+173 KKPDKMEWLHT

-196 YERTLVATPNR
+196 YERTMVAEPNR

-212 SMVEHYDVQSGSFL
+212 SLIEHLDVQTGSFL

-231 SADKGYRPMDCGTSI
+231 SADKGYRPNDCGTSI

-251 EHNKKSIRVHDS
+251 ERNKKQMRVHDH
-263 IDRLLEL
+263 IDRVLEL
-270 QELRKA
+270 EHLRKA
-276 VSNGKAKEE
+276 VEHAKEN
-285 TKAS
+285 K

>member
-1 MLKKSCDG
+1 MHTIKRYG
-9 RTHGRYLV
+9 GTHL
-17 NIAEQSL
+17 NIAEHSL
-24 NANKCNIRVQSN
+24 NANKLDMRVD
-36 VAFIADVSD
+36 ADRAYIADVSD
-45 IHVGNIYHNR
+45 IHVGNIYYNR
-55 KAFENFIAKVKEI
+55 QKFEEFLLKVQSI

-78 STDNSSTVSTSSVFE
+78 STDNATTNSASSVFE

-99 EQILTAY
+99 DQVLTAY
-106 KLLEPIKDRIL
+106 HLLQPIKDRIL

-173 KRPSAMEWLHT
+173 KKPTAMEWLHT
-184 DITFYEHLHKTT
+184 DITFYEHLHKTNWEKT
-196 YERTLVATPNR
+196 HVATPNR

-212 SMVEHYDVQSGSFL
+212 SMTEHYDIQSGSFL

-231 SADKGYRPMDCGTSI
+231 SADKGYRPLDCGTSI

-251 EHNKKSIRVHDS
+251 ERNKKSIRVHSD
-263 IDRLLEL
+263 IDHVLEL
-270 QELRKA
+270 QELRKCVQDA
-276 VSNGKAKEE
+276 
-285 TKAS
+285 T

>member
-1 MLKKSCDG
+1 MYTFE
-9 RTHGRYLV
+9 RHGETNL

-24 NANKCNIRVQSN
+24 NVNKIDVRVESER
-36 VAFIADVSD
+36 AYIADISD

-55 KAFENFIAKVKEI
+55 EAFEKFISQVKTI

-78 STDNSSTVSTSSVFE
+78 STDNATTSSASSVFE
-93 QSEHGG
+93 QAEHGG
-99 EQILTAY
+99 DQVLTAY
-106 KLLEPIKDRIL
+106 RLLEPIKDRIL

-129 LKHNKLIPEQM
+129 LKHNRLIPEQM

-163 LYVIGTWHNA
+163 LYVIGTWHNS
-173 KRPSAMEWLHT
+173 KKPDKMEWLHT

-196 YERTLVATPNR
+196 YERTMVAEPNR

-212 SMVEHYDVQSGSFL
+212 SLIEHLDVQTGSFL

-231 SADKGYRPMDCGTSI
+231 SADKGYRPNDCGTSI

-251 EHNKKSIRVHDS
+251 ERNKKQMRVHDH
-263 IDRLLEL
+263 IDRVLEL
-270 QELRKA
+270 EHLRKA
-276 VSNGKAKEE
+276 VEHAKE
-285 TKAS
+285 KQ